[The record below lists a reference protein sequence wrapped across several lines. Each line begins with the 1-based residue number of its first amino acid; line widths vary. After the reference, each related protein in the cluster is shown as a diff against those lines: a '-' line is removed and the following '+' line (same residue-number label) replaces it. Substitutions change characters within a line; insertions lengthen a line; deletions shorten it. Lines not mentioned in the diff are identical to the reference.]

1 VCGPVAGLLPA
12 VLFKSGRR
20 PTRRGYSGYTFIY
33 SLQLARSA
41 FHVGF
46 SRVSATSS
54 LVSASRAG
62 GFDEA
67 RGFAILLAGI
77 RIFDELKQRRSGH
90 HP

>member
-1 VCGPVAGLLPA
+1 VCGPVAGVLPA
-12 VLFKSGRR
+12 VPFKSGRR

-41 FHVGF
+41 SPVGF
-46 SRVSATSS
+46 SRIDATSW

-67 RGFAILLAGI
+67 CGFATLLAGI
-77 RIFDELKQRRSGH
+77 RIFDELK
-90 HP
+90 